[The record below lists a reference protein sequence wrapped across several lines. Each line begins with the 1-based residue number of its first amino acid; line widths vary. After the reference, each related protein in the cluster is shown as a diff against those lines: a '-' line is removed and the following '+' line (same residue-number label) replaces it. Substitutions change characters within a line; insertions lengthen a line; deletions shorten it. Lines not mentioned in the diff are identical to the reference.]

1 MKKLWA
7 PWRIEYILMEKI
19 KECIFCKAAKEN
31 KDDENLVLWRGK
43 YSFVMLN
50 RYPYNSGHLMI
61 APYTHTGDI
70 EQLKKEELDEI
81 IILIQKSVKLLKK
94 ALKPDG
100 FNIGINIGKVAGAGI
115 EDHIHVHIV
124 PRWNGDTNFMPIIG
138 DTKVV
143 NQYLSETLDFLRKY
157 ISIYEGD

>member
-1 MKKLWA
+1 
-7 PWRIEYILMEKI
+7 
-19 KECIFCKAAKEN
+19 
-31 KDDENLVLWRGK
+31 
-43 YSFVMLN
+43 
-50 RYPYNSGHLMI
+50 MI

-81 IILIQKSVKLLKK
+81 VILIQKSVKLLKK